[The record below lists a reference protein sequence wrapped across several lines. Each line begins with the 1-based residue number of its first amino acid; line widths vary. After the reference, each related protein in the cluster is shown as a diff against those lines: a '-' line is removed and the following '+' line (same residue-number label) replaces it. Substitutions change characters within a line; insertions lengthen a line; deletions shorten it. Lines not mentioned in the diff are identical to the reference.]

1 MFELDSENRRKE
13 LKEERKRLQK
23 EQGMVE
29 SLMRGLAEATQDP
42 ILQYKV
48 ATIDLQNKMDAI
60 SYSMDTI
67 SKEQYTQLA
76 NVINQLE
83 GILDSYIAENEI
95 KVEE

>member
-13 LKEERKRLQK
+13 LKEERKKLQK
-23 EQGMVE
+23 EQGVAE
-29 SLMRGLAEATQDP
+29 SLIRGLAGVTQDP

-48 ATIDLQNKMDAI
+48 ATMDLSNKMDAI
-60 SYSMDTI
+60 SFSMDTI
-67 SKEQYTQLA
+67 SKEQYAQLT

-83 GILDSYIAENEI
+83 GILDSFIAENEI

>member
-23 EQGMVE
+23 EQGVAE
-29 SLMRGLAEATQDP
+29 SLIRGLAEATQDP

-48 ATIDLQNKMDAI
+48 ATIDLSNKMEAI
-60 SYSMDTI
+60 SFSMDTI